1 VLFPFFAEEVVAQP
15 RPALLFAFFLDDEI
29 VVQPLLAVL
38 FAFFWEAISR
48 NPGLVFYSFPLAVN
62 KNP

>member
-1 VLFPFFAEEVVAQP
+1 
-15 RPALLFAFFLDDEI
+15 
-29 VVQPLLAVL
+29 VL